1 MFESRVILDRSQTR
15 PQPRQPHLQ
24 FESRVT
30 LVKAQ
35 AEAFA
40 SACFFINSV
49 CADPR
54 AGWVGAYGVSFLSIT
69 ADLLFVLFLYS
80 HPEFLH
86 QLGAVFYCLYRSP
99 QTNASTQVILGIRL
113 CRNRWLS
120 PASSFTVC
128 EQKACFDKLL
138 ILHIAHFSF
147 CIVMFNL
154 FILLLVE

>member
-1 MFESRVILDRSQTR
+1 MADGSVTM
-15 PQPRQPHLQ
+15 

-30 LVKAQ
+30 LVKVQ

-40 SACFFINSV
+40 SACFFINFV
-49 CADPR
+49 VDFTQR
-54 AGWVGAYGVSFLSIT
+54 YGVSFLSVT
-69 ADLLFVLFLYS
+69 AALLFVLFLYS

-99 QTNASTQVILGIRL
+99 QTNASTQVVLGIRL

-128 EQKACFDKLL
+128 EQKTCFGKLL
-138 ILHIAHFSF
+138 ILRIAHFLF
-147 CIVMFNL
+147 CIVRFNL